1 MGHAP
6 VAEVADIP
14 AGVPGTDA
22 VPEEPNAQAEPGRR
36 QGLPFD
42 PRIVLVGILA
52 LAAGLRFA
60 LLAQNSVWL
69 DEAFVVWVAQHPW
82 HAIPGLLR
90 SVDQHPPLYFMLMH
104 LWIGVAGAGEAAI
117 RVPSACFSLC
127 SVWLT
132 YVLVR
137 RVSSQTVGLLSA
149 LLVAVSPFQIA
160 AAQEARMYPLLGTLA
175 LASTLALLSSV
186 DRGGMGRW
194 AGYLAAS
201 ALMAYTHYLGGLVL
215 LAHGIWVGCCE
226 RRHFGRWAM
235 CVAGVAVLYVPWAPA
250 FLEQIKNGHS
260 FGWYHNHALY
270 MNLNDLLGLWAF
282 GGSLF
287 GMASYFFTGT
297 VGPAE
302 QLLVLAPFLVL
313 LWRGVTALG
322 AAPRSLALLGLPPI
336 VTIGAVFLMSWTRPM
351 FIPRWFSFVLPFL
364 TAVLARGVYDI
375 AEHVELPRERLI
387 PFLIA
392 ALLVYQV
399 PALDRYYADP
409 GARPFQWRAAARLV
423 RTLGRPGD
431 ALVFVGSSAA
441 IPFTYYFRDPV
452 PSLELA
458 PGDRVTLTD
467 AQMRQLTAQHPRV
480 WLIATIPFTAE
491 TRDRILGRLGTA
503 YRAVGLRQ
511 FSGVIVYLLGT
522 QQIVR

>member
-6 VAEVADIP
+6 VAELVGVP
-14 AGVPGTDA
+14 AGVPGTGA
-22 VPEEPNAQAEPGRR
+22 APEEPNAPAEPGRQR
-36 QGLPFD
+36 LPFD
-42 PRIVLVGILA
+42 ARLVLAGILA

-69 DEAFVVWVAQHPW
+69 DEAFMVWVAQHPLKI
-82 HAIPGLLR
+82 IPGLLR
-90 SVDQHPPLYFMLMH
+90 SVDQHPPVYFMLMH

-137 RVSSQTVGLLSA
+137 RVSTQNVGLLSA
-149 LLVAVSPFQIA
+149 FLVAVSPFQIA
-160 AAQEARMYPLLGTLA
+160 AAQEARMYPLLGALA

-186 DRGGMGRW
+186 DRGGVGRW

-201 ALMAYTHYLGGLVL
+201 TLMAYTHYLGGLVL

-226 RRHFGRWAM
+226 RRHLGRWAI
-235 CVAGVAVLYVPWAPA
+235 CIAGVAVLYVPWAPA
-250 FLEQIKNGHS
+250 FFEQIRNGHS
-260 FGWYHNHALY
+260 YGWYHNHALY

-297 VGPAE
+297 VGPVE
-302 QLLVLAPFLVL
+302 QLIVLAPFLVL
-313 LWRGVTALG
+313 LWRGATALG
-322 AAPRSLALLGLPPI
+322 AAPRSLALLGLPPL
-336 VTIGAVFLMSWTRPM
+336 VTLGAAFLISWTRPM

-375 AEHVELPRERLI
+375 AERVEVPRERLI

-392 ALLVYQV
+392 ALLLYQV
-399 PALDRYYADP
+399 PALDRYYTDP
-409 GARPFQWRAAARLV
+409 EARPFQWRAAARLV
-423 RTLGRPGD
+423 RALGRPGD
-431 ALVFVGSSAA
+431 ALVFVGSPAA
-441 IPFTYYFRDPV
+441 IPFKYYFRDPV

-458 PGDRVTLTD
+458 PEDRVTPTE

-511 FSGVIVYLLGT
+511 FSGAIVYLLAT
-522 QQIVR
+522 QQIDR